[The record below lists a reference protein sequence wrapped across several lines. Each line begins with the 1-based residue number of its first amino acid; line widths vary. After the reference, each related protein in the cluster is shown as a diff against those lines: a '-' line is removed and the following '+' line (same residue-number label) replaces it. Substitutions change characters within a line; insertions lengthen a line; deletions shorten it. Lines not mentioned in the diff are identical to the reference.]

1 MAQESETSGEA
12 LELRIGRPPEN
23 WMRIQVLIR
32 SHYGATDYWD
42 ANWLDCDVDINARP
56 FSASF
61 RATLR
66 TDEFERFREGLKTAH
81 EILTAG
87 AVFESM
93 EEWLTIEAKGDGLG
107 HFTAHC
113 QATAG
118 PDRVNLRFEINFDQ
132 TDIPEMLRS
141 LDAIL
146 EKFPVLWKASDK
158 PR

>member
-1 MAQESETSGEA
+1 MGEEA
-12 LELRIGRPPEN
+12 LELLIGRQPEN
-23 WMRIQVLIR
+23 WVRIQVLLR

-42 ANWLDCDVDINARP
+42 ANWLDCGVEIHADP
-56 FSASF
+56 FTASF
-61 RATLR
+61 GASLR
-66 TDEFERFREGLKTAH
+66 TDEFERFGEGLRTAYD
-81 EILTAG
+81 LLSAG

-107 HFTAHC
+107 HFTAKC

-118 PDRVNLRFEINFDQ
+118 PDRVSLPFELNFDQ

-146 EKFPVLWKASDK
+146 EKFPVLFREADK